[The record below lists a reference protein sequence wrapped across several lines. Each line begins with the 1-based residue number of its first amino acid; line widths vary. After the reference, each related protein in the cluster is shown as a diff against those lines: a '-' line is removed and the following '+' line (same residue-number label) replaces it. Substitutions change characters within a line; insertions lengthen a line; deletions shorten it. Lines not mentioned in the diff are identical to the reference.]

1 MPKLQIISLAAVLA
15 VSASAQTEERIPW
28 QHSSL
33 EMYLAGVTDE
43 GDRARIEL
51 CVRPK
56 EGVQAGTTSVG
67 YPQCRTEWGRWMDC
81 VIGGI
86 DRSRS
91 LHASTATGPACFLVL
106 APPDATEIALPV
118 GHGTLKIQIPEAR
131 QARAAPEPKLEPE
144 LKPETEVKPET
155 IAPADDPWSEPA
167 PAAEP
172 KLVLAEVRDAEGP
185 SLPVPRDHIVSVH
198 LRIENKGEGAAEGLV
213 AWIEPGAGV
222 FAAKDGASRI
232 ELGDLAPGGT
242 ADFVYRCYAD
252 RSATALSFQVTLD
265 QGGSAAATTGSV
277 VSFPLAEVTPP
288 PRPVSDVDG
297 EVAASLSAR
306 PSALAVVI
314 GVEAYAKIPSATF
327 ASADAKTAARYFER
341 VLGIPAARIELRLD
355 GEATLAQMQRV
366 FGADGWLTRRVS
378 PDSEIF
384 VFFAGHGMAEPEKF
398 SPYLLPADS
407 DPDYLRQTAFSL
419 DKMVEMIASLG
430 ARRTT
435 LFVDACFSGLSR
447 EGVALLEDARPLLIE
462 QAQRVPA
469 GLSIFS
475 AGSGS
480 QIVSSLAEQGH
491 GVFSYYLFKGLA
503 GEADLDH
510 DRRVLASE
518 LKSYLGDAV
527 PRAAQSLEREQ
538 TPGIVLAD
546 PEQVLVQLP

>member
-1 MPKLQIISLAAVLA
+1 MRLPIVSLAAFLA

-28 QHSSL
+28 QHASL

-43 GDRARIEL
+43 GNRARIEL

-56 EGVQAGTTSVG
+56 EGVQAGTISVG

-91 LHASTATGPACFLVL
+91 LHASTATGPACFRVF

-118 GHGTLKIQIPEAR
+118 GHRTLEISIPAER
-131 QARAAPEPKLEPE
+131 QARAAEPAPE
-144 LKPETEVKPET
+144 LKPELKPEPGQEPET
-155 IAPADDPWSEPA
+155 ITPADDPWGEPA
-167 PAAEP
+167 PASEP
-172 KLVLAEVRDAEGP
+172 KLVLAEVSDAEGP

-198 LRIENKGEGAAEGLV
+198 LRVENKGEGAAQGLV

-252 RSATALSFQVTLD
+252 RSATALSFQVTLE
-265 QGGSAAATTGSV
+265 QGGSATATTGSV
-277 VSFPLAEVTPP
+277 VSFPLGQATPP
-288 PRPVSDVDG
+288 PRPVSDIDG

-306 PSALAVVI
+306 PAALAVVV

-327 ASADAKTAARYFER
+327 AAADAKTAAVYFER

-366 FGADGWLTRRVS
+366 FGADGWLARRVS
-378 PDSEIF
+378 PDSDIF

-398 SPYLLPADS
+398 SPYLLPADT
-407 DPDYLRQTAFSL
+407 DPDYLHQTAFSL

-435 LFVDACFSGLSR
+435 LFLDACFSGLSR
-447 EGVALLEDARPLLIE
+447 EGVALLDDARPLLIE

-475 AGSGS
+475 GGSGS
-480 QIVSSLAEQGH
+480 QIVSSLEEQGH

-510 DRRVLASE
+510 DRRVLAAE

-527 PRAAQSLEREQ
+527 PRAAQSLDREQ
-538 TPGIVLAD
+538 IPGIVLAD

>member
-1 MPKLQIISLAAVLA
+1 MRLQIVSLAAVLA

-28 QHSSL
+28 RHSSL
-33 EMYLAGVTDE
+33 ELYLAGVTDV
-43 GDRARIEL
+43 GNSARIEF

-86 DRSRS
+86 ERGRS
-91 LHASTATGPACFLVL
+91 LHASTATPACFFVL
-106 APPDATEIALPV
+106 APLDATEIALPV
-118 GHGTLKIQIPEAR
+118 GHGTIEIPIPEQR
-131 QARAAPEPKLEPE
+131 QARAEPASKPEPE
-144 LKPETEVKPET
+144 LEQEPKPET
-155 IAPADDPWSEPA
+155 IAPAEDPWIEPA
-167 PAAEP
+167 PPAEP
-172 KLVLAEVRDAEGP
+172 KLVLAETRDVEGVA
-185 SLPVPRDHIVSVH
+185 LPVPRDHIVSVH
-198 LRIENKGEGAAEGLV
+198 LRVQNTGEGAAKSLV

-232 ELGDLAPGGT
+232 ELGDVAPGGT
-242 ADFVYRCYAD
+242 AEFVYRCYAD
-252 RSATALSFQVTLD
+252 RSASALSFQVTFE
-265 QGGSAAATTGSV
+265 QAGSAAAATGSV

-297 EVAASLSAR
+297 DVVASLSAR
-306 PSALAVVI
+306 PAALAVVI

-327 ASADAKTAARYFER
+327 AAADAKTAAVYFEK

-366 FGADGWLTRRVS
+366 FGAEGWLARRVS
-378 PDSEIF
+378 PDSEVF

-398 SPYLLPADS
+398 SPYLLPADT

-435 LFVDACFSGLSR
+435 LFLDACFSGLSR
-447 EGVALLEDARPLLIE
+447 EGVALLDDARPLLVE

-475 AGSGS
+475 GGSGS
-480 QIVSSLAEQGH
+480 QIVSSLDEQGH

-503 GEADLDH
+503 GEADLDG

-518 LKSYLGDAV
+518 LKSYLADSV
-527 PRAAQSLEREQ
+527 PRAAQSLDREQ